1 MATVTN
7 PEIPVPVTIMPVS
20 IVPELLVRPTVV
32 SSVRPTETSAVAAA
46 TETFN
51 SDAPL
56 LLLGSQ
62 LVLDLLLASTITGV
76 MGRSII

>member
-1 MATVTN
+1 
-7 PEIPVPVTIMPVS
+7 MPVS
-20 IVPELLVRPTVV
+20 MVPELLVRLIEVLSVTTV
-32 SSVRPTETSAVAAA
+32 ETSAVAAA

>member
-20 IVPELLVRPTVV
+20 MVPELLVRLIEVLSVTTV
-32 SSVRPTETSAVAAA
+32 ETSAVAAA

-51 SDAPL
+51 SEAPL

-62 LVLDLLLASTITGV
+62 LVLDLLLASTIAGV